1 MKTERKRKI
10 REAFIALYVL
20 IELGLL
26 LAIKWIER
34 TQYGDLAVSFMFLSI
49 VVNALAAS
57 CCYCVFGVKRAR
69 EHEHLIL
76 VALLITLIA
85 DLFLTFLGGKFMIPG
100 VICFCVTETVYAIF
114 LKSSRLSVILRAILF
129 AGLFVGAV
137 LTRNLS
143 VLNVLAILNIA
154 ILFMNVVDAWTSK
167 RFDPGWLFR
176 LGITLFF
183 CCDMSVGLSVLLNG
197 SVGRFFT
204 FMIWVFYIPSQVLLT
219 LRYLFGI
226 TRCAD
231 EAQNASQDLTDT

>member
-1 MKTERKRKI
+1 
-10 REAFIALYVL
+10 
-20 IELGLL
+20 LL
-26 LAIKWIER
+26 LIIIKPIER
-34 TQYGDLAVSFMFLSI
+34 SQYGDLAVSFMFLSI
-49 VVNALAAS
+49 VINALAAS
-57 CCYCVFGVKRAR
+57 CCYCTLGFKRPR
-69 EHEHLIL
+69 QHDHLIL

-85 DLFLTFLGGKFMIPG
+85 DLFLTFLGGRFMIPG
-100 VICFCVTETVYAIF
+100 VICFCAAETVYAIF

-137 LTRNLS
+137 LTKNLS

-197 SVGRFFT
+197 AVGRFFT

-226 TRCAD
+226 TRRAD

>member
-1 MKTERKRKI
+1 MGRYGKI
-10 REAFIALYVL
+10 FRYPVGMYVL
-20 IELGLL
+20 IEIGLL
-26 LAIKWIER
+26 IAIKLIER
-34 TQYGDLAVSFMFLSI
+34 SQHGDLAVTFMYLSI
-49 VVNALAAS
+49 VINTVVAS
-57 CCYCVFGVKRAR
+57 CIFCRYGVKKAGNRDN
-69 EHEHLIL
+69 LIFL
-76 VALLITLIA
+76 ALQITLIA
-85 DLFLTFLGGKFMIPG
+85 DLFLTFLGGRFMIPG
-100 VICFCVTETVYAIF
+100 VICFCVAETVYAIF

-197 SVGRFFT
+197 AVGRFFT